1 MGIMSLREHGGSD
14 GEGSSMN
21 TLDRHDS
28 PVHEDTSKQVS
39 VEIDELV
46 LTGFSRSDGQTIAES
61 LKETL
66 GHLFANDATGWSGL
80 ESVQLEAIDA
90 GQIQVHQRGRA
101 QATGARI
108 ARALYGRL
116 PR

>member
-1 MGIMSLREHGGSD
+1 MGIMSVREHGGSD

-28 PVHEDTSKQVS
+28 PIHKGTSKQVS

-66 GHLFANDATGWSGL
+66 GHLLADDSTTWSGS
-80 ESVQLEAIDA
+80 ESVQLEALDA
-90 GQIQVHQRGRA
+90 GNIHVHQRGRA

>member
-1 MGIMSLREHGGSD
+1 MSVREHGGSD

-21 TLDRHDS
+21 TLDRCDS

-46 LTGFSRSDGQTIAES
+46 LTGFSRSDGQTITES

-66 GHLFANDATGWSGL
+66 GHLFANDAASWSGL

-90 GQIQVHQRGRA
+90 GKIQMHQRGRA
-101 QATGARI
+101 QAIGTRI
-108 ARALYGRL
+108 ARTLYGRL

>member
-1 MGIMSLREHGGSD
+1 MGIMSVGEHGGSD

-21 TLDRHDS
+21 MLGRHDS
-28 PVHEDTSKQVS
+28 SIHEGTLKQVS

-66 GHLFANDATGWSGL
+66 GQLFADDATSWSGL
-80 ESVQLEAIDA
+80 ESVQLDAIDA
-90 GQIQVHQRGRA
+90 GNIHVHQRGRS